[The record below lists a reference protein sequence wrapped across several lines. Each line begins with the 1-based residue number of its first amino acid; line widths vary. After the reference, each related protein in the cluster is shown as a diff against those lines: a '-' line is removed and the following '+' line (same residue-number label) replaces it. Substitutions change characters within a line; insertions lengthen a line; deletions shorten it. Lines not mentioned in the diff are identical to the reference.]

1 MEPLK
6 INVEVSLSENTIA
19 ALRGIAIAI
28 SSVMMSN
35 NLDKHLSNEEDKEK
49 VAEAIVNQQRDLQE
63 SIITRKAEEAAPAE
77 ETAASTESNSDLPGD
92 LPGDLPE
99 DDAISDDEL
108 IDATRKAVSG
118 VKAKGKSP
126 VFIRTEIFAKYG
138 ISESKACPQ
147 EHRRELIDEL
157 KKLW

>member
-63 SIITRKAEEAAPAE
+63 SIITGKTEEAAPAE
-77 ETAASTESNSDLPGD
+77 ETAANADSNLV

>member
-35 NLDKHLSNEEDKEK
+35 NLDKHLSKEEDKEK
-49 VAEAIVNQQRDLQE
+49 VAEAIVNQQRDMQK
-63 SIITRKAEEAAPAE
+63 SIIMGKAEEAAPAD
-77 ETAASTESNSDLPGD
+77 ETAANAESNSD

-138 ISESKACPQ
+138 ISESKSCPQ
-147 EHRRELIDEL
+147 ERRRELIDEL
-157 KKLW
+157 KQLW

>member
-63 SIITRKAEEAAPAE
+63 SIITGKAEEAAPAE
-77 ETAASTESNSDLPGD
+77 KTAANADSNSDLPGD
-92 LPGDLPE
+92 LPA

-147 EHRRELIDEL
+147 ERRRELIDEL
-157 KKLW
+157 KQLW

>member
-6 INVEVSLSENTIA
+6 INVEVSLSENTVA

-35 NLDKHLSNEEDKEK
+35 NLGKHLSNEEDKEK

-63 SIITRKAEEAAPAE
+63 SIITGKAEKAAPAE
-77 ETAASTESNSDLPGD
+77 ETAANADSNSDI
-92 LPGDLPE
+92 PGDLPE
-99 DDAISDDEL
+99 DDAAISDDEL

-147 EHRRELIDEL
+147 ERRRELIDEL